1 VRPVT
6 PGPRYDDAVADLD
19 AGLDGV
25 HVANPAAAHQLAGQ
39 TIAHVGAL
47 LATGL
52 EGAVVYPGGLDHR
65 LAFVDGERVGL
76 LASLI
81 GHGEG
86 MRLYC
91 G

>member
-19 AGLDGV
+19 AGLDGM
-25 HVANPAAAHQLAGQ
+25 HLADPAVAHQLAGQ
-39 TIAHVGAL
+39 AISRVGAL
-47 LATGL
+47 LAAGL
-52 EGAVVYPGGLDHR
+52 EDAVVHAGGLDHR